1 MLSIHCFAHLAVLS
15 FELVSV
21 WKFSF
26 IMFTL
31 SDGLAR
37 LLVSCSLKFW
47 TSFCLE
53 IFIYQVHTFRQTRK
67 TTSTEPNF
75 TCLLGHQTS
84 IFTCPRAKLLA
95 LGNRNWVFSCP
106 AIFAHFRLPWG
117 SCVLLFPTSH
127 TLFTHFLLSYHL
139 HKSSCFCMSMEK
151 SIHCFICKFVSFLD
165 SIIIQIWRESWH
177 TW

>member
-1 MLSIHCFAHLAVLS
+1 MLSIRCFAHLAVLS

-37 LLVSCSLKFW
+37 LLVPCSLLRLQG
-47 TSFCLE
+47 T
-53 IFIYQVHTFRQTRK
+53 HTFRQTCK

-75 TCLLGHQTS
+75 TCPLGHQTS
-84 IFTCPRAKLLA
+84 IFTCPRAKFTCPGQSELGFLLPCYFCPFLA
-95 LGNRNWVFSCP
+95 TLG
-106 AIFAHFRLPWG
+106 ILLP
-117 SCVLLFPTSH
+117 LFPTSH

-151 SIHCFICKFVSFLD
+151 SIHCLICKFVSFLD
-165 SIIIQIWRESWH
+165 SIIIQI
-177 TW
+177 